1 MMAPTEADAPKEE
14 APYGG
19 RRGFSEMDA
28 PVGEPVQAGHVSV
41 RRGVLACDDRR
52 YPVSDS

>member
-1 MMAPTEADAPKEE
+1 MMAQTEADAHEE

-19 RRGFSEMDA
+19 RRGFSELDA

-41 RRGVLACDDRR
+41 RRGH
-52 YPVSDS
+52 